1 MRLKNVPGAV
11 EAVENSLFGI
21 KDPYVFK
28 GKWRSTVAEDKP
40 IYLEIGAGKGQF
52 LYKKAMLEPDNFFI
66 GIDFYASVLIKAVRK
81 LEKEPLSNIKFFRFD
96 GYKLNEIFDKGEIDG
111 IFLNFSDPWPKKR
124 HAKRRLTSGRFLD
137 LYSEILPV
145 GGKIEFKTDNKD
157 LYDFSIV
164 EINAH
169 PKFAIL
175 ANTEDL
181 HNDENLNAGNVTTEY
196 EDKFSAQ
203 GMPIY
208 KIIFELLP
216 DDAVAVPTS
225 SS

>member
-40 IYLEIGAGKGQF
+40 IFLEIGSGKGQF
-52 LYKKAMLEPDNFFI
+52 LYKKAMQEPDNFFI

-81 LEKEPLSNIKFFRFD
+81 LEKEPLSNIKFFKFD
-96 GYKLNEIFDKGEIDG
+96 GYKLDEIFEKGEVDG

-124 HAKRRLTSGRFLD
+124 HAKRRLTSSRFLD
-137 LYSEILPV
+137 LYAKLLPV

-157 LYDFSIV
+157 LYDFSIE
-164 EINAH
+164 EINNH
-169 PKFAIL
+169 KRFAVL
-175 ANTEDL
+175 AKSEDL
-181 HNDENLNAGNVTTEY
+181 HNDATLIEGNVTTEY
-196 EDKFSAQ
+196 EDKFSSQ

-216 DDAVAVPTS
+216 EDALVTEG
-225 SS
+225 

>member
-81 LEKEPLSNIKFFRFD
+81 LEKEPLSNIRFFKFD
-96 GYKLNEIFDKGEIDG
+96 GFKLNEIFEKGEIDG

-124 HAKRRLTSGRFLD
+124 HAKRRLTSSRFLD
-137 LYSEILPV
+137 LYAEILPEN
-145 GGKIEFKTDNKD
+145 GIIEFKTDNKD
-157 LYDFSIV
+157 LYDFSV
-164 EINAH
+164 EEINEH
-169 PKFAIL
+169 KKFEIL
-175 ANTEDL
+175 EKTEDL
-181 HNDENLNAGNVTTEY
+181 HNDIHMNQGNVTTEY
-196 EDKFSAQ
+196 EDKFASQ
-203 GMPIY
+203 GLPIY
-208 KIIFELLP
+208 KIIFKLINEEAN
-216 DDAVAVPTS
+216 DTEAE
-225 SS
+225 